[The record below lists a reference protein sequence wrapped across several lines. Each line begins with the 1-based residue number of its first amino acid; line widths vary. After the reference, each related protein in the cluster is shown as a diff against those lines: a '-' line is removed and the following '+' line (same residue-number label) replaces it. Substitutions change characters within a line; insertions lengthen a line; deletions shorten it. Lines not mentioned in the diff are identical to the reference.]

1 MLGDEICLPSVADA
15 AVRRGWRPNTK
26 VCEAARMRFQ
36 SPVARTPPVTPDG
49 RITELHLWAVR
60 EGLRRAPAA
69 AVFEDFCRRLAAAG
83 VPLWRA
89 FVGMR
94 TLHPQWAGYTYT
106 WWRDRDVVDPSP
118 REHGEAYDQDLRESP
133 YTYLRDTAL
142 GGGVPQRLRRRL
154 AGSGARHDFAV
165 LEQLAIAGGTDYLAE
180 LIPVGMATEA
190 FPDSGLGFS
199 FATDHP
205 EGFSDDDLHLIEA
218 VLPAVSLAIV
228 SDAEHTMAAGLLAAY
243 LGSDAGRRVHAG
255 VVERGSVESIR
266 AVLWY
271 ADIRG
276 FTPIADATPGPVLV
290 EMLDDIFE
298 TLAAPLRRHRGEV
311 LKFLGD
317 GMLAS
322 FAFVDATRD
331 ETCGHALNAATEAM
345 HDLDRLNADRARIGK
360 PVAVVD
366 LALHLGEVLYGNVGA
381 VDRLDFTVIG
391 PAVNE
396 VARIE
401 KLCEPLGRR
410 VLVSAELAAATRDS
424 ARLEPLGAH
433 LLRGVREPKEIFAL
447 RL

>member
-1 MLGDEICLPSVADA
+1 MSAQSSTITAPSATTD
-15 AVRRGWRPNTK
+15 R
-26 VCEAARMRFQ
+26 
-36 SPVARTPPVTPDG
+36 

-69 AVFEDFCRRLAAAG
+69 TLFEDFCQRLAAAG
-83 VPLWRA
+83 VPLLRA

-94 TLHPQWAGYTYT
+94 TLHPQWGGYTYT
-106 WWRDRDVVDPSP
+106 WRRGRNLVDPLR
-118 REHGEAYDQDLRESP
+118 RERGEEYDQDLRDSP
-133 YTYLRDTAL
+133 YFFLLNAAGTRDRPL
-142 GGGVPQRLRRRL
+142 RLRRRL
-154 AGSGARHDFAV
+154 AGRGAQRDFPI
-165 LEQLAIAGGTDYLAE
+165 LEKLAIAGATDYFAE
-180 LIPVGMATEA
+180 LIPVGMVTEA
-190 FPDSGLGFS
+190 FPDSGIGFS

-205 EGFSDDDLHLIEA
+205 EGFGNDDLRLIEA

-228 SDAEHTMAAGLLAAY
+228 SDAEHTIAAGLLAAY
-243 LGSDAGRRVHAG
+243 LGGDVGRRVHAG

-298 TLAAPLRRHRGEV
+298 TLTAALRPHGGEV

-322 FAFVDATRD
+322 FAFVTATRD
-331 ETCGHALNAATEAM
+331 ETCNHALAAAAEAM
-345 HDLDRLNADRARIGK
+345 RGLDRLNADRARMGK
-360 PVAVVD
+360 PIAAVD
-366 LALHLGEVLYGNVGA
+366 LALHVGEVLFGNVGA

-401 KLCEPLGRR
+401 TLCEPLNRR
-410 VLVSAELAAATRDS
+410 VLVSAELALATSNRIQ
-424 ARLEPLGAH
+424 LEPLGAH

>member
-1 MLGDEICLPSVADA
+1 MDS
-15 AVRRGWRPNTK
+15 
-26 VCEAARMRFQ
+26 Q
-36 SPVARTPPVTPDG
+36 SPIATTPTVSIDP
-49 RITELHLWAVR
+49 RITELHIWAVR

-69 AVFEDFCRRLAAAG
+69 TVFEEFCRRLAAAG

-94 TLHPQWAGYTYT
+94 TLHPQWAGYTYI
-106 WWRDRDVVDPSP
+106 WWRDRGAVDPTP
-118 REHGEAYDQDLRESP
+118 RERGEAYNQDLRDSP
-133 YTYLRDTAL
+133 YTYLRDTAP
-142 GGGVPQRLRRRL
+142 GGDQPLRMRRRL
-154 AGSGARHDFAV
+154 TGSGAQRDFAV
-165 LEQLAIAGGTDYLAE
+165 LEQLAAAGGTDYFAE
-180 LIPVGMATEA
+180 LIPVGMVTEA

-205 EGFSDDDLHLIEA
+205 DGFSDRDIHLFEA

-228 SDAEHTMAAGLLAAY
+228 SDAEHTMAAGLLDAY
-243 LGSDAGRRVHAG
+243 LGPDAGRRVHAG

-276 FTPIADATPGPVLV
+276 FTPLADATPGPVLV

-298 TLAAPLRRHRGEV
+298 TLAAALRRHGGEV

-317 GMLAS
+317 GMLAC

-331 ETCGHALNAATEAM
+331 DTCSHALNAATEAM
-345 HDLDRLNADRARIGK
+345 RDLDRLNADRAREGK

-410 VLVSAELAAATRDS
+410 VLVSAELAAATNG

-433 LLRGVREPKEIFAL
+433 LLRGVREAKEIFAL

>member
-142 GGGVPQRLRRRL
+142 GGVVPQRLRRRL

-228 SDAEHTMAAGLLAAY
+228 SDTEHTMAAGLLAAY

-322 FAFVDATRD
+322 FAFVDAARD